1 MDKSLNQSLKLVSV
15 VMSVYNGETYL
26 REAID
31 SILNQT
37 YSNFECIVINDGS
50 SDKSLSIIK
59 SYTDN
64 RIVLI
69 NNEVNK
75 GLIYSLNKGI
85 EIAKGDYITRMDADD
100 ISLPNRF
107 EEQLKAF
114 QFQPSAVVVSS
125 DYYLLNKDKL
135 SLIQTNF
142 SNQSLKTILLFTPC
156 FCHPTVMIK
165 NVFKE
170 KNLYYNKEFIHAE
183 DYKLW
188 TDLAFCGNFYNIP
201 IPLLKYRSHPSQIS
215 TLNKNTQLQIS
226 ATIRKN
232 YLHNLRFN
240 LSDQQFKTL
249 NFIGNNEF
257 ITSKITLIE
266 IENCLNE
273 LVNQNTKNSKFD
285 TTEFNKVIFKFWLD
299 SCGYSNLGI
308 TAYKLFFKS
317 NLSSFENLSVIQK
330 NKFLVKCL
338 IRKFK
343 H

>member
-1 MDKSLNQSLKLVSV
+1 MDKNLNQVQLVSV
-15 VMSVYNGETYL
+15 VMAVYNGETYL

-37 YSNFECIVINDGS
+37 FTNFEFIIINDGS
-50 SDKSLSIIK
+50 TDKSLSILK

-64 RIVLI
+64 RIILI

-85 EIAKGDYITRMDADD
+85 EIAKGEYIARMDADD
-100 ISLPNRF
+100 ICLPNRF
-107 EEQLKAF
+107 SEQLKAF
-114 QFQPSAVVVSS
+114 QSQPNTIVVSS
-125 DYYLLNKDKL
+125 NYYLLNNNTL
-135 SLIQTNF
+135 SLIETNYT
-142 SNQSLKTILLFTPC
+142 NYALKALLLFTPC

-165 NVFKE
+165 NILKE
-170 KNLYYNKEFIHAE
+170 KNLFYNKEFIHAE

-188 TDLAFCGNFYNIP
+188 TDLAFCGDFYNVT
-201 IPLLKYRSHPSQIS
+201 IPLLKYRSHPTQIS
-215 TLNKNTQLQIS
+215 TLNKNTQLQLS
-226 ATIRKN
+226 SDIRKK
-232 YLHNLRFN
+232 YLYNLGFN

-257 ITSKITLIE
+257 INQKNTLVE

-273 LVNQNTKNSKFD
+273 LINQNNTHKKFD
-285 TTEFNKVIFKFWLD
+285 AEQFNKVIFKFWLD
-299 SCGYSNLGI
+299 SCGYSNLGLI
-308 TAYKLFFKS
+308 ALKLFFKS
-317 NLSSFENLSVIQK
+317 NLATYDNLSVIK
-330 NKFLVKCL
+330 KSKFLAKCL